1 MKKRGAFW
9 NFSENSSILVASPVP
24 KFIPFVNYS
33 INWSVAGCLLQ
44 TIIPDNH
51 EFDQFVFY
59 CCINLSDKKWAI
71 DCNSHCDPTTWPMR
85 CHALKHRWG
94 GGMCISTNSHIEHQS
109 ETMKK
114 VDGEHLLVLTWFSLP
129 GFHHGILW
137 VGSMQG
143 EQTITRHIWTP
154 SPPHKVWWKLQSLP
168 RISPRIVPTKSFCF
182 FHP

>member
-1 MKKRGAFW
+1 MFLSSSPSWIIQLTGLLLGAYFRLSYLITMSLT
-9 NFSENSSILVASPVP
+9 NLF
-24 KFIPFVNYS
+24 FIAVSF
-33 INWSVAGCLLQ
+33 L
-44 TIIPDNH
+44 
-51 EFDQFVFY
+51 
-59 CCINLSDKKWAI
+59 DKKWAI

-114 VDGEHLLVLTWFSLP
+114 VDGEHLLVLTWFSLH